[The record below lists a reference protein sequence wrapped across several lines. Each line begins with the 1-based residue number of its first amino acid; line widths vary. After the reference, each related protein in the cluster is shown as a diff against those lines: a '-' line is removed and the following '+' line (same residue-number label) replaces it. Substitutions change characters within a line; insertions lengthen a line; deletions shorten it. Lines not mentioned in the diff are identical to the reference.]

1 MLFLPFCNPVHPL
14 FGASN
19 CETYTYSFYEDAAYL
34 LVEDFVSLPPYSGR
48 VRTDLYTDKLF
59 PLTSDARYQKVGVRF
74 SSPNLVGEAF
84 TRRNALTEDYAFGV
98 YGRWKNLGGYAYR
111 GSEYPFSGQGAFL
124 SLSWRSLSLTGGV
137 AEGGPTAGFQLGE
150 RFYLRGIMCAGK
162 DTLAGVGLGS
172 TGSSY
177 DLFAVVGDGVML
189 RGTYVGK
196 INALGEYIRSRKLNV
211 GRLALFNRSA
221 GVEVIGGTWRGYSG
235 YELQTYAHLE
245 WRLLKLKGAL
255 SVRNDSTYTYRVEAV
270 PLPFAI
276 RDVVLIE
283 PTLVAYETPYA
294 GWYSAGLSLTFYEDL
309 TLALFYDLGTYD
321 NGVRVK
327 VVWTLW
333 D

>member
-1 MLFLPFCNPVHPL
+1 MFFLPFCNPVHPL

-74 SSPNLVGEAF
+74 SSPNMVGEAF
-84 TRRNALTEDYAFGV
+84 TRRNALTEDYAFGI
-98 YGRWKNLGGYAYR
+98 YGRWRNFGGYVYR
-111 GSEYPFSGQGAFL
+111 GSEYPFSGQGALL
-124 SLSWRSLSLTGGV
+124 SLSWRFLSLTGGV
-137 AEGGPTAGFQLGE
+137 AEGGPAVGFQMGE
-150 RFYLRGIMCAGK
+150 SLYLRGVAYAGK
-162 DTLAGVGLGS
+162 DTLAGVGVGS

-177 DLFAVVGDGVML
+177 DLFAVVGDGAML
-189 RGTYVGK
+189 RGTYVGR
-196 INALGEYIRSRKLNV
+196 INVLGEYIRSHRLNV
-211 GRLALFNRSA
+211 GRLAAFGRDA
-221 GVEVIGGTWRGYSG
+221 GVGVIAGTWEGFRGY
-235 YELQTYAHLE
+235 EVQTYVSLR
-245 WRLLKLKGAL
+245 WRLLRFKGAL
-255 SVRNDSTYTYRVEAV
+255 SVRSDSTYTYRVEAV
-270 PLPFAI
+270 PIPFALG
-276 RDVVLIE
+276 DVLTVE
-283 PTLVAYETPYA
+283 PTLIAYETPYA